1 MPYLNNKSSTI
12 TLTYAASTRFVPNYG
27 VMSIAKAALES
38 WTRELACQLGPDGHR
53 LNAISSGPIKTIA
66 AGGIPG
72 FDKILDHVEE
82 NSPLRRNVNQD
93 DVAGCTVWLASELS
107 SGVTGQCI
115 HVDAGYSSTMVPGS
129 IMGVD

>member
-1 MPYLNNKSSTI
+1 MP
-12 TLTYAASTRFVPNYG
+12 
-27 VMSIAKAALES
+27 ES
-38 WTRELACQLGPDGHR
+38 WTRELACQLGPEGHR

-72 FDKILDHVEE
+72 FDKILDHVKL

-129 IMGVD
+129 IMGDD

>member
-1 MPYLNNKSSTI
+1 M
-12 TLTYAASTRFVPNYG
+12 
-27 VMSIAKAALES
+27 
-38 WTRELACQLGPDGHR
+38 
-53 LNAISSGPIKTIA
+53 
-66 AGGIPG
+66 
-72 FDKILDHVEE
+72 
-82 NSPLRRNVNQD
+82 NQD